1 MGRELYGAVS
11 YNSIVSNPCISK
23 PHRMIQRLINAGARV
38 SHHVKRWDVHMA
50 LDFPLACHNER
61 FSAMGDAGLQWI

>member
-23 PHRMIQRLINAGARV
+23 PHRMIQRLIKAGARV

-50 LDFPLACHNER
+50 LAFPLANHYQAV
-61 FSAMGDAGLQWI
+61 FGFG